1 MYGHV
6 HRQLMRNELH
16 NFITI
21 VPVTAYYYRSYVET
35 YSRYKDIR
43 NLLWKFLR
51 AGVMEKGHLK
61 DTPTGV
67 PQGGIFSPLLANLYL
82 HKLDVYMESKYLTL
96 TKWQRSQ
103 RRAQGKSNFLY
114 VRYCDDFVVF
124 CNGTKAEA
132 QKMKQ
137 ELGELLHTMGLT
149 LSEEKTK
156 LTHITE
162 GFDFLGYRVIRSI
175 GTHGRMV
182 PKVLLPDKAIKRLRE
197 K

>member
-1 MYGHV
+1 MGTSGDSANAISY
-6 HRQLMRNELH
+6 
-16 NFITI
+16 TI
-21 VPVTAYYYRSYVET
+21 KKRVAD
-35 YSRYKDIR
+35 KDIR

-114 VRYCDDFVVF
+114 VRYCDDF
-124 CNGTKAEA
+124 
-132 QKMKQ
+132 
-137 ELGELLHTMGLT
+137 
-149 LSEEKTK
+149 
-156 LTHITE
+156 
-162 GFDFLGYRVIRSI
+162 
-175 GTHGRMV
+175 
-182 PKVLLPDKAIKRLRE
+182 
-197 K
+197 